1 MTSAN
6 DLRHDLRLRIEDPV
20 MPALS
25 AIKAT
30 IKPVNPEMEPLL
42 RASLDAK
49 AKPPGSLG
57 RLEDLAVRIGLIQ
70 NRMQPRIARTDLY
83 VFAGDHGLTNEGVSA
98 FPSSVTAAMVGL
110 YLSGRSSVS
119 ALAKATGVQ
128 VRVVDAGV
136 DADLPDHPDLIA
148 AKIRRGTRNAARQAA
163 MTRNEALS
171 AIAKGFELARA
182 AASDGAD
189 VIALGEMGIGNSS
202 SAALIMH
209 RLAPAPLD
217 ACIGQGT
224 GHGAEGMARK
234 RAGITRAA
242 QRSDAS
248 EPLAVLA
255 EFGGYEIAMMAGAV
269 LGAASMRRVA
279 LVDGFIST
287 AAALVAARLA
297 PAALDY
303 CVFAH
308 GSAERGHA
316 LLLKTLGARPLLDLD
331 LRLGEGT
338 GAALAAPL
346 LVAAANL
353 LTDVAE
359 LAEVLAGSA

>member
-1 MTSAN
+1 MPSSSIQDLVMTALPTITPVSA
-6 DLRHDLRLRIEDPV
+6 
-20 MPALS
+20 AL
-25 AIKAT
+25 
-30 IKPVNPEMEPLL
+30 EPLL
-42 RASLDAK
+42 RARLDGK

-57 RLEDLAVRIGLIQ
+57 VIEDLAVRIGLIQ
-70 NRMQPRIARTDLY
+70 NRLDPRIAQTDLY

-98 FPSSVTAAMVGL
+98 YPSSVTAAMVGL

-119 ALAKATGVQ
+119 AFAKATGVR
-128 VRVVDAGV
+128 VHVVDAGV
-136 DADLPDHPDLIA
+136 DADLPAHPDLIA
-148 AKIRRGTRNAARQAA
+148 AKIRRGTRNAAR
-163 MTRNEALS
+163 EPALTQDEVLR
-171 AIAKGFELARA
+171 AIAKGVEIARSA
-182 AASDGAD
+182 AADGAD

-217 ACIGQGT
+217 DCVGQGT

-234 RAGITRAA
+234 RAGVARAA
-242 QRSDAS
+242 QRSDATA
-248 EPLAVLA
+248 PLAVLC
-255 EFGGYEIAMMAGAV
+255 EFGGCEIAMMAGAV
-269 LGAASMRRVA
+269 LGAASVRRVV

-287 AAALVAARLA
+287 AAALAAVRLV

-308 GSAERGHA
+308 GSAERGHPLMLRA
-316 LLLKTLGARPLLDLD
+316 LGVRPLLDLD

-353 LTDVAE
+353 LTDVAD
-359 LAEVLAGSA
+359 LAEVLAGPG

>member
-1 MTSAN
+1 MTPLTA
-6 DLRHDLRLRIEDPV
+6 IAAAITPV
-20 MPALS
+20 DAAL
-25 AIKAT
+25 
-30 IKPVNPEMEPLL
+30 EPLL
-42 RASLDAK
+42 RAQLDGK

-57 RLEDLAVRIGLIQ
+57 RIEDLAVRIGLIQ
-70 NRMQPRIARTDLY
+70 GRLDPRIARTDLY
-83 VFAGDHGLTNEGVSA
+83 VFAGDHGLTHEGVSA
-98 FPSSVTAAMVGL
+98 YPSSVTAAMVGL

-119 ALAKATGVQ
+119 AFAKATGVQ
-128 VRVVDAGV
+128 VHVVDAGV
-136 DADLPDHPDLIA
+136 DADLPSHPDLIV
-148 AKIRRGTRNAARQAA
+148 AKIRRGTRNAAREAA
-163 MTRNEALS
+163 MTPDEAL
-171 AIAKGFELARA
+171 AALAKGFEIARA
-182 AASDGAD
+182 AATDGAD
-189 VIALGEMGIGNSS
+189 VIALGEMGIGNTS

-217 ACIGQGT
+217 DCVGQGT

-234 RAGITRAA
+234 RAGIARAA
-242 QRSDAS
+242 QRSDAT
-248 EPLAVLA
+248 EPLAVLTQ
-255 EFGGYEIAMMAGAV
+255 FGGYEIAMMAGAV

-279 LVDGFIST
+279 LIDGFIST
-287 AAALVAARLA
+287 AAALVAVRLV

-316 LLLKTLGARPLLDLD
+316 PMLQALGARPLLDLD

-353 LTDVAE
+353 LTDVAD
-359 LAEVLAGSA
+359 LAEVLAGPG

>member
-1 MTSAN
+1 MTALTSIAAAVTSI
-6 DLRHDLRLRIEDPV
+6 D
-20 MPALS
+20 PAL
-25 AIKAT
+25 
-30 IKPVNPEMEPLL
+30 EPLL
-42 RASLDAK
+42 RAKLDGK

-57 RLEDLAVRIGLIQ
+57 RIEDLAVRIGLIQ
-70 NRMQPRIARTDLY
+70 NRLDPRIARTDLY
-83 VFAGDHGLTNEGVSA
+83 VFAGDHGLTGEGVSA
-98 FPSSVTAAMVGL
+98 YPSSITAAMVGL
-110 YLSGRSSVS
+110 FLSGRSSVS
-119 ALAKATGVQ
+119 ALAKATGVA

-136 DADLPDHPDLIA
+136 DADLPAHPDLVA
-148 AKIRRGTRNAARQAA
+148 AKIRRGTRNAAREPALTDDETLAA
-163 MTRNEALS
+163 
-171 AIAKGFELARA
+171 IGKGFEIARA
-182 AASDGAD
+182 AAEDGAD

-217 ACIGQGT
+217 DCVGQGT
-224 GHGAEGMARK
+224 GHGFEGLARK
-234 RAGITRAA
+234 RAGIARAA
-242 QRSDAS
+242 QRSDAAQ
-248 EPLAVLA
+248 PLDVLR

-279 LVDGFIST
+279 LIDGFIST
-287 AAALVAARLA
+287 AAALAAVRLV

-308 GSAERGHA
+308 GSAERGHPLMLRA
-316 LLLKTLGARPLLDLD
+316 LGARPLLDLD

-353 LTDVAE
+353 LTDVAA
-359 LAEVLAGSA
+359 LAEVLAGPD

>member
-1 MTSAN
+1 MTT
-6 DLRHDLRLRIEDPV
+6 LT
-20 MPALS
+20 
-25 AIKAT
+25 AIAAT
-30 IKPVNPEMEPLL
+30 ITPVNVAFEPLL
-42 RASLDAK
+42 RVRLDAK

-70 NRMQPRIARTDLY
+70 NRPDPRIDRTDLY

-98 FPSSVTAAMVGL
+98 YPSSVTAAMVGL

-136 DADLPDHPDLIA
+136 DADLPDHPELIA
-148 AKIRRGTRNAARQAA
+148 AKIRRGTRNAAR
-163 MTRNEALS
+163 EPALTGDEVLR
-171 AIAKGFELARA
+171 AVTKGYDIARA
-182 AASDGAD
+182 AAVNGAD

-209 RLAPAPLD
+209 RLTPAPLED
-217 ACIGQGT
+217 CIGQGT

-234 RAGITRAA
+234 RAGIARAA
-242 QRSDAS
+242 QRSDAV

-255 EFGGYEIAMMAGAV
+255 EFGGCEIAMMAGAV

-279 LVDGFIST
+279 LIDGFIST
-287 AAALVAARLA
+287 AAALAAARLV

-308 GSAERGHA
+308 GSAERGHPVMLQA
-316 LLLKTLGARPLLDLD
+316 LGVRPLLDLD

-359 LAEVLAGSA
+359 LAEVLAGPG

>member
-1 MTSAN
+1 MTALT
-6 DLRHDLRLRIEDPV
+6 DIAAAVTPV
-20 MPALS
+20 DAAL
-25 AIKAT
+25 
-30 IKPVNPEMEPLL
+30 EPLL
-42 RASLDAK
+42 RAQLDGK

-57 RLEDLAVRIGLIQ
+57 RIEDLAVRIGLIQ
-70 NRMQPRIARTDLY
+70 NRLDPRIARTDLY

-98 FPSSVTAAMVGL
+98 YPSSVTAAMVGL

-119 ALAKATGVQ
+119 AFAKATGVG
-128 VRVVDAGV
+128 VHVVDAGV
-136 DADLPDHPDLIA
+136 DADLPSHPDLIA
-148 AKIRRGTRNAARQAA
+148 AKIRRGTRNAAREPA
-163 MTRNEALS
+163 MTRDEAL
-171 AIAKGFELARA
+171 AALAKGFGIARA
-182 AASDGAD
+182 AATDGAD
-189 VIALGEMGIGNSS
+189 VIALGEMGIGNTS

-217 ACIGQGT
+217 DCIGQGT

-242 QRSDAS
+242 QRSDAV
-248 EPLAVLA
+248 EPLDVLA
-255 EFGGYEIAMMAGAV
+255 QFGGYEIAMMAGAV

-279 LVDGFIST
+279 LIDGFIST
-287 AAALVAARLA
+287 SAALAAVRLV

-316 LLLKTLGARPLLDLD
+316 LMLETLGARPLLDLD

-353 LTDVAE
+353 LTDVAD
-359 LAEVLAGSA
+359 LAEVLAGPG

>member
-1 MTSAN
+1 MT
-6 DLRHDLRLRIEDPV
+6 
-20 MPALS
+20 ALS
-25 AIKAT
+25 AIAAT
-30 IKPVNPEMEPLL
+30 ITPVDAALEPLL
-42 RASLDAK
+42 RARLDAK

-70 NRMQPRIARTDLY
+70 NRLDPRIARTDLY

-98 FPSSVTAAMVGL
+98 YPSSVTTAMVGL
-110 YLSGRSSVS
+110 FLSGRSSVS
-119 ALAKATGVQ
+119 ALSKATGVR

-136 DADLPDHPDLIA
+136 DADLPDHPELIA
-148 AKIRRGTRNAARQAA
+148 AKIRRGTRNAAR
-163 MTRNEALS
+163 EPALTQDEVLR
-171 AIAKGFELARA
+171 AIAKGYEIARA
-182 AASDGAD
+182 AATDGAD

-217 ACIGQGT
+217 DCVGQGT
-224 GHGAEGMARK
+224 GHDAEGMARK
-234 RAGITRAA
+234 RAGIARAA
-242 QRSDAS
+242 QRSDAV
-248 EPLAVLA
+248 EPLDVLA
-255 EFGGYEIAMMAGAV
+255 QFGGYEIAMMAGAV

-279 LVDGFIST
+279 LIDGFIST
-287 AAALVAARLA
+287 AAALVAVRLV
-297 PAALDY
+297 PAALGY

-316 LLLKTLGARPLLDLD
+316 SMLKALGARPLLDLD

-353 LTDVAE
+353 LTDVAD
-359 LAEVLAGSA
+359 LAEVLAGPS

>member
-1 MTSAN
+1 MT
-6 DLRHDLRLRIEDPV
+6 
-20 MPALS
+20 ALS
-25 AIKAT
+25 AIAAAIT
-30 IKPVNPEMEPLL
+30 PVDAALEPLL
-42 RASLDAK
+42 RAQLDGK

-57 RLEDLAVRIGLIQ
+57 RIEDLAVRIGLIQ
-70 NRMQPRIARTDLY
+70 GRLDPRIARTDLY

-98 FPSSVTAAMVGL
+98 YPSSVTAAMVGL

-119 ALAKATGVQ
+119 AFAKATGVG
-128 VRVVDAGV
+128 VHVVDAGV
-136 DADLPDHPDLIA
+136 DADLPSHPDLIA
-148 AKIRRGTRNAARQAA
+148 AKIRRGTRNAAREAA
-163 MTRNEALS
+163 MTQDEALA
-171 AIAKGFELARA
+171 AIAKGFDIARA
-182 AASDGAD
+182 ADGVD
-189 VIALGEMGIGNSS
+189 VIALGEMGIGNTS

-217 ACIGQGT
+217 DCIGQGT

-234 RAGITRAA
+234 RAGIARAA
-242 QRSDAS
+242 QRSDAV
-248 EPLAVLA
+248 EPLDVLA
-255 EFGGYEIAMMAGAV
+255 QFGGYEIAMMAGAV

-279 LVDGFIST
+279 LIDGFIST
-287 AAALVAARLA
+287 AAALVAVRLV

-316 LLLKTLGARPLLDLD
+316 SMLKALGARPLLDLD

-353 LTDVAE
+353 LTDVAD
-359 LAEVLAGSA
+359 LAEVLAGPG

>member
-1 MTSAN
+1 MTALSVLQAA
-6 DLRHDLRLRIEDPV
+6 ITPV
-20 MPALS
+20 DAALEPAL
-25 AIKAT
+25 
-30 IKPVNPEMEPLL
+30 
-42 RASLDAK
+42 RAHLDGK

-70 NRMQPRIARTDLY
+70 NRLDPRIARTELY

-98 FPSSVTAAMVGL
+98 YPASVTAAMVGL
-110 YLSGRSSVS
+110 FLSGRSSVG
-119 ALAKATGVQ
+119 ALARAAGVQ

-136 DADLPDHPDLIA
+136 DADLPVHPDLIA
-148 AKIRRGTRNAARQAA
+148 AKVRRGTRNAAR
-163 MTRNEALS
+163 EPALTPDEVLA
-171 AIAKGFELARA
+171 AIAQGAQIARA
-182 AASDGAD
+182 AAADGAD

-217 ACIGQGT
+217 DCVGQGT
-224 GHGAEGMARK
+224 GHGAEGLARK
-234 RAGITRAA
+234 HAGIARAA
-242 QRSDAS
+242 QRSDAVQ
-248 EPLAVLA
+248 PLDVLA
-255 EFGGYEIAMMAGAV
+255 QFGGCEIAMMAGAV
-269 LGAASMRRVA
+269 LGAASMRRVV

-287 AAALVAARLA
+287 AAALAAVRLA

-308 GSAERGHA
+308 GSAERGHPAMLRA
-316 LLLKTLGARPLLDLD
+316 LDARPLLDLD

-353 LTDVAE
+353 LTDVAA
-359 LAEVLAGSA
+359 LADVLAGPD

>member
-1 MTSAN
+1 MT
-6 DLRHDLRLRIEDPV
+6 D
-20 MPALS
+20 LS
-25 AIKAT
+25 AIAAAIT
-30 IKPVNPEMEPLL
+30 PVDAALEPLL
-42 RASLDAK
+42 RVQLDGK

-57 RLEDLAVRIGLIQ
+57 RIEELAVRVGLIQ
-70 NRMQPRIARTDLY
+70 GRLDPRIDRTDLY

-98 FPSSVTAAMVGL
+98 YPSSVTAAMVGL

-119 ALAKATGVQ
+119 AFAKATGVR
-128 VRVVDAGV
+128 VHVVDAGV
-136 DADLPDHPDLIA
+136 DADLPVHPDLIA
-148 AKIRRGTRNAARQAA
+148 AKIRRGTRNAAREPA
-163 MTRNEALS
+163 MTQDEALA
-171 AIAKGFELARA
+171 AIAKGFDIARA
-182 AASDGAD
+182 AAADGAD

-217 ACIGQGT
+217 DCIGQGT

-234 RAGITRAA
+234 RAGIARAA
-242 QRSDAS
+242 QRSDAT
-248 EPLAVLA
+248 EPLAVLKQ
-255 EFGGYEIAMMAGAV
+255 FGGYEIAMMSGAV

-279 LVDGFIST
+279 LIDGFISS
-287 AAALVAARLA
+287 AAALAAARLV

-308 GSAERGHA
+308 GSAERGHGLMLQA
-316 LLLKTLGARPLLDLD
+316 LGVRPLLDLD

-338 GAALAAPL
+338 GATLAAPL

-353 LTDVAE
+353 LTQVAD
-359 LAEVLAGSA
+359 LTEVLAGPG

>member
-1 MTSAN
+1 MTT
-6 DLRHDLRLRIEDPV
+6 
-20 MPALS
+20 LS
-25 AIKAT
+25 TIAAT
-30 IKPVNPEMEPLL
+30 ITPVDAALEPLL
-42 RASLDAK
+42 RARLDAK

-70 NRMQPRIARTDLY
+70 NRLDPRIGRTDLY
-83 VFAGDHGLTNEGVSA
+83 VFAGDHGLTGEGVSA
-98 FPSSVTAAMVGL
+98 YPSSVTAAMVGL
-110 YLSGRSSVS
+110 FLSGRSSVS
-119 ALAKATGVQ
+119 ALAKATGVR

-136 DADLPDHPDLIA
+136 DADLPDHPELIA
-148 AKIRRGTRNAARQAA
+148 AKIRRGTRNAAREPAL
-163 MTRNEALS
+163 TRDEVLL
-171 AIAKGFELARA
+171 AIAKGYEIARA
-182 AASDGAD
+182 AAADGAD
-189 VIALGEMGIGNSS
+189 VIALGEMGIGNSA

-217 ACIGQGT
+217 NCVGQGT
-224 GHGAEGMARK
+224 GHDAEGMARK
-234 RAGITRAA
+234 RAGIARAA
-242 QRSDAS
+242 QRSDAV

-255 EFGGYEIAMMAGAV
+255 EFGGCEIAMMAGAV

-279 LVDGFIST
+279 LIDGFIST
-287 AAALVAARLA
+287 AAALAAARLV

-308 GSAERGHA
+308 GSAERGHPVMLQA
-316 LLLKTLGARPLLDLD
+316 LGVRPLLDLD

-353 LTDVAE
+353 LTNVAD
-359 LAEVLAGSA
+359 LADVLAGPG